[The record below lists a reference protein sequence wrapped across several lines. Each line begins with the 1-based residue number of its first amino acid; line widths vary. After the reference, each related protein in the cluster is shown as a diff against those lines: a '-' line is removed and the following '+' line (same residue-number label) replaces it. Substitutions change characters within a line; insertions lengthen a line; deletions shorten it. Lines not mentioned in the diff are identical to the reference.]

1 MSQLDKATDVK
12 VALAI
17 EGSQGDVAGIF
28 VEPIDPRSAGWDAPI
43 GCLLMNPVDG
53 SHYRKYDTPT
63 TAWRKVGINLL
74 QLNAGRSNNTTN
86 TYLNNA
92 SGVPTDQEGYIL
104 PYDARLVALAA
115 TTRTVQTWDGEIHLL
130 LTPVAGAV
138 INVVAASA
146 QTYILPSPIDF
157 NANDEL
163 QFFGRGS
170 SIDRPTLYAYLEI
183 LA

>member
-1 MSQLDKATDVK
+1 
-12 VALAI
+12 
-17 EGSQGDVAGIF
+17 
-28 VEPIDPRSAGWDAPI
+28 
-43 GCLLMNPVDG
+43 MNPTTG
-53 SHYRKYDTPT
+53 AHYRKVGAGT
-63 TAWRKVGINLL
+63 TDWRKVGINLL

-115 TTRTVQTWDGEIHLL
+115 TTRTAQTWDGEIHLL

-138 INVVAASA
+138 INVVSDAAD
-146 QTYILPSPIDF
+146 TYILPTPINF

-183 LA
+183 LT